1 MEKKI
6 LVSIIAMAV
15 LFLIGV
21 SAYATA
27 YVNNEDVSNEVFTTI
42 SNDYTLFPVRYLGEK
57 LDKVMAIKNKVHIS
71 EWSKELPSYCKKV

>member
-1 MEKKI
+1 MKKKI

-15 LFLIGV
+15 LFLIRV

-57 LDKVMAIKNKVHIS
+57 LGVSSLFQVLCK
-71 EWSKELPSYCKKV
+71 PSTWCRVSDQ